1 MSLLLRSVS
10 IAGRLRQQCPH
21 RKDKMSNL
29 LRGWRKGLRRVPG
42 TKVID
47 SFTVKFNS
55 LENFQ
60 QTAKGQVLPPAVMTS
75 GFSPWG

>member
-1 MSLLLRSVS
+1 
-10 IAGRLRQQCPH
+10 
-21 RKDKMSNL
+21 MSNL